1 MPTSLIFIVSDDC
14 LKLKIV
20 SLIYQQSVVSF
31 PSHSANWTSFLFF
44 SFTCWWF
51 SFLPLL
57 PNSIFFFPVSW
68 WFLFAVVVAIC
79 VGNSRCFVVWWLCAI
94 SDLGCDGVLG
104 FGRFGLWFGVV
115 IWEKRENI
123 TDNDTF
129 FWFNFNIWLMQPN

>member
-1 MPTSLIFIVSDDC
+1 MNKFLLYKPC
-14 LKLKIV
+14 
-20 SLIYQQSVVSF
+20 
-31 PSHSANWTSFLFF
+31 SHSKQTIYAPKHCQNKFNPKLQHLPWIPP
-44 SFTCWWF
+44 FTCWWF

-68 WFLFAVVVAIC
+68 WFLFAVVVALC